1 MQEIIELMK
10 AIELRELTEED
21 LKEKEKDLSQELFN
35 LRFQKASGQLGNS
48 AMIPKT
54 RRDIARV
61 KTVLNDLKMSMT
73 VK

>member
-1 MQEIIELMK
+1 MK
-10 AIELRELTEED
+10 ATELRELTKED

-35 LRFQKASGQLGNS
+35 LRFQKASGQMGNS

-61 KTVLNDLKMSMT
+61 KTVLNELKMSRT
-73 VK
+73 DK